1 MLTFHNLYADF
12 GLLETLWIWTTPE
25 QGHPERVMDA
35 RTELNLVP
43 KWLLMLVISMMM
55 MYITTLASHSLF
67 LKTAP

>member
-1 MLTFHNLYADF
+1 MTFYILYADF
-12 GLLETLWIWTTPE
+12 GRLGTLWTNPV

-55 MYITTLASHSLF
+55 MYITILASHSVF

>member
-1 MLTFHNLYADF
+1 MTFYILYADF
-12 GLLETLWIWTTPE
+12 GRLGTLSIWTNPV

>member
-1 MLTFHNLYADF
+1 MTFYILYADF
-12 GLLETLWIWTTPE
+12 GRLGTLWIWTCPV

-55 MYITTLASHSLF
+55 MYITILASHSLF